1 MFTILFIFVLYHTT
15 ATCQI
20 AFQQTVHHHIRITA
34 DRRSEVCIIIH
45 CQPVVTDIIRRIVG
59 FLHGTDS
66 QSLHQIFFRFTLYT
80 IQQFIDPFG
89 YIRFRPFRT
98 HFVTETANECGK
110 IS

>member
-1 MFTILFIFVLYHTT
+1 M
-15 ATCQI
+15 
-20 AFQQTVHHHIRITA
+20 
-34 DRRSEVCIIIH
+34 CIIIH